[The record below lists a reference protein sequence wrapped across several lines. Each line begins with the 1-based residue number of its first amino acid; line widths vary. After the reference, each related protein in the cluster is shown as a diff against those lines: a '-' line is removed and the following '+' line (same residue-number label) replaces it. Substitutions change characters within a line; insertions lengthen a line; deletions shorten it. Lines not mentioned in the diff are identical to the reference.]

1 MVSKE
6 PTIEPQLAS
15 SQESP
20 HGSSILVLPRPS
32 SPSSPPTPTFDS
44 SPAGLAAPTSP
55 LVSNSV
61 SSSDFTGPSQ
71 YPQSQQH
78 IYLASSLLQLI
89 EEREEEFHS
98 RFGHL
103 MGHVQKLKRENDKNK
118 EKIKTKRDDVIML
131 GNLIRMQEKVVENLK
146 TSIRTERAN
155 GWTELPKS
163 VSEDDE
169 PCIQNNAVNPPKVF
183 LQPDRV
189 PKFAKQ
195 ATTSN
200 YVQQLP
206 NRPTTLTLKP
216 IFSLTAQPHSTTSK
230 DSKRMPEPDRRMPAG
245 PVSIDA
251 TNVQPDVRRA
261 STARD
266 PKKKKKKTN
275 NEKVKAAVEAR
286 YRARYVPSIADSV
299 STSYLLSRKAGEFSR
314 IGDISEP
321 SKGSVGLGKT
331 YRGNLHDSAVVSF
344 KRFVVM

>member
-1 MVSKE
+1 
-6 PTIEPQLAS
+6 
-15 SQESP
+15 
-20 HGSSILVLPRPS
+20 
-32 SPSSPPTPTFDS
+32 
-44 SPAGLAAPTSP
+44 
-55 LVSNSV
+55 
-61 SSSDFTGPSQ
+61 
-71 YPQSQQH
+71 
-78 IYLASSLLQLI
+78 
-89 EEREEEFHS
+89 
-98 RFGHL
+98 

-155 GWTELPKS
+155 LWTELPKS

-195 ATTSN
+195 AATSN
-200 YVQQLP
+200 DVQQLP

-245 PVSIDA
+245 PVLIDA

-261 STARD
+261 SAAQD
-266 PKKKKKKTN
+266 PKKKKKKTK
-275 NEKVKAAVEAR
+275 NEKCKAAVEAR
-286 YRARYVPSIADSV
+286 YRARYVPSIAGSDV
-299 STSYLLSRKAGEFSR
+299 VFLTSSRKAGEFSR
-314 IGDISEP
+314 IGDI
-321 SKGSVGLGKT
+321 GLGKNF
-331 YRGNLHDSAVVSF
+331 RGKLHDSAVVSF